1 MSTLKRRTGT
11 ATLILTPQLI
21 HRFGATFHTE
31 PTLAS
36 VKDLYQETI
45 RKAFQP
51 VTASTSVAHFE
62 VEAQKAIPLYSG
74 QYDKILREYVDIL
87 GESRFRIEFIKQIT
101 DLGRELANLP
111 FTGLNELF
119 QKHVAYCT
127 NAATNEEELF
137 KSYKLNVV
145 EQLLRTDNFY
155 FTLLVLLLDGTLAG
169 PQWIMLESYHRT
181 LKAQTE
187 LKRILAL
194 YAKTGQL
201 AGSLVFVEGSIDPIP
216 DTWKHR

>member
-1 MSTLKRRTGT
+1 MISAATRTESVIANRILRRLRRDIRLDKTCM
-11 ATLILTPQLI
+11 LILLE
-21 HRFGATFHTE
+21 RGS
-31 PTLAS
+31 L
-36 VKDLYQETI
+36 VCDLRSAYPAALKNDKQGKNPLCKKI
-45 RKAFQP
+45 RYLCL
-51 VTASTSVAHFE
+51 
-62 VEAQKAIPLYSG
+62 VE
-74 QYDKILREYVDIL
+74 
-87 GESRFRIEFIKQIT
+87 
-101 DLGRELANLP
+101 
-111 FTGLNELF
+111 GLL

-181 LKAQTE
+181 LKAQAE